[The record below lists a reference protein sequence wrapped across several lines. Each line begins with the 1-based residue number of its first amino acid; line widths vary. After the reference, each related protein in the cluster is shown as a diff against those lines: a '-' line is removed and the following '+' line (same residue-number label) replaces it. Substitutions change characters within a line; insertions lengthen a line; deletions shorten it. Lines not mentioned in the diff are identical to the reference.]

1 MLSKDNELF
10 ERAFDVL
17 NAVYYEGKLPKAVIT
32 IQSRPK
38 AYGYITGSEIWVD
51 NEASYYEINIS
62 AEYLNR
68 PIENVLATLQH
79 EMVHLYCMV
88 NGISDTSKGN
98 RYHNKT
104 FKKEA
109 EKRGLLIEYVKYI
122 GYSQTSPSEQFIQVL
137 REHGLLENSIEHYRR
152 DFFSPVLPPN
162 GSNGGNGGLTGTGK
176 KKSSTRKYQ
185 CPRCKTSVRAT
196 KAVNIICA
204 DCMCLM
210 ELAEKGQGEQEAA
223 GV

>member
-17 NAVYYEGKLPKAVIT
+17 NALYYEGKLPKTVIT

-152 DFFSPVLPPN
+152 DFFSPALPPN
-162 GSNGGNGGLTGTGK
+162 GSNGGLTGTGK

-210 ELAEKGQGEQEAA
+210 ELAEKGQGEQAAA
-223 GV
+223 GA